1 MGLEFLD
8 RGGVPGYPLGMTTK
22 IPPGSVRALA
32 ASAAKIL
39 ESQASAMEAEAQRLM
54 AEAQGARQEAA
65 RHRASAEAIE
75 AALASPPPVE
85 PTKEPTT

>member
-1 MGLEFLD
+1 
-8 RGGVPGYPLGMTTK
+8 MTSK

-32 ASAAKIL
+32 ASAVKIL
-39 ESQASAMEAEAQRLM
+39 ENQAAAMEAEAQRLM
-54 AEAQGARQEAA
+54 GEAQGARQEAA

-75 AALASPPPVE
+75 AALASPPSVE